1 MVGAL
6 SLCGAPCRLHCGVLR
21 LFVLK
26 TEIIAANHPS
36 TIERAA
42 KLLAAGE
49 LVAVPTETVY
59 GLAGHGRNDR
69 AVATIFEVKER
80 PFFDPLILHLPDKS
94 WVGRLSKL
102 DAEQE
107 KLVSALIERFWPG
120 PLTLLLPKS
129 EQVSDLVT
137 ASLPTVALRMPANP
151 VLRAILQKGGFPVA
165 APSANRFGRVS
176 PTKAEHVL
184 EELGC
189 KIPLIVDDGPTKLGL
204 ESTIV
209 EPKGSKKLF
218 LHRPG
223 PIGEAELAEFAP
235 VEAPD
240 LKGSIKAPG
249 QTPSH
254 YAPDKPV
261 RLIEEGHVPGD
272 SAGAGLL
279 AWGQISQGSKFRAT
293 FSLSESRD
301 LVEAASRLF
310 SLLRA
315 MDREPVTA
323 IYVEKVPETGI
334 GKAIMNRLY
343 RAASGSAGNGKR
355 EK

>member
-1 MVGAL
+1 
-6 SLCGAPCRLHCGVLR
+6 
-21 LFVLK
+21 LK
-26 TEIIAANHPS
+26 TETLTANHPS
-36 TIERAA
+36 AIDRAA

-59 GLAGHGRNDR
+59 GLAGNGRDDR
-69 AVATIFEVKER
+69 AVAAIFQVKER

-94 WVGRLSKL
+94 WVKRLSKL
-102 DAEQE
+102 DTEQE
-107 KLVSALIERFWPG
+107 NLVTALMERFWPG
-120 PLTLLLPKS
+120 PLTVLLPRS
-129 EQVSDLVT
+129 EEVSDLVA

-176 PTKAEHVL
+176 PTTAEHVL
-184 EELGC
+184 EELGS

-209 EPKGSKKLF
+209 EPKRGKKLV

-223 PIGEAELAEFAP
+223 PITEAVLAEFAT
-235 VEAPD
+235 VEVPD

-249 QTPSH
+249 QTSSH

-261 RLIEEGHVPGD
+261 RLIERGQVPAD
-272 SAGAGLL
+272 SGEAGLL
-279 AWGQISQGSKFRAT
+279 AWGQSPQGSKFRVT
-293 FSLSESRD
+293 LSLSESRN

-343 RAASGSAGNGKR
+343 RAAGPAKRSG
-355 EK
+355 

>member
-1 MVGAL
+1 M
-6 SLCGAPCRLHCGVLR
+6 
-21 LFVLK
+21 K
-26 TEIIAANHPS
+26 TEIIAANHPAA
-36 TIERAA
+36 IERAV
-42 KLLAAGE
+42 KLLGAGE

-59 GLAGHGRNDR
+59 GLAADARNDR
-69 AVATIFEVKER
+69 AVATIFQVKER
-80 PFFDPLILHLPDKS
+80 PLFDPLILHLAEKS
-94 WVGRLSKL
+94 WMKRLSKL

-107 KLVSALIERFWPG
+107 KLVAALIERFWPG

-129 EQVSDLVT
+129 EEVSDLVT
-137 ASLPTVALRMPANP
+137 ASLPTVGLRMPANP
-151 VLRAILQKGGFPVA
+151 VLRTILLRGGFPIA

-176 PTKAEHVL
+176 PTAAEHVL
-184 EELGC
+184 EELGS
-189 KIPLIVDDGPTKLGL
+189 KIPLIIDDGPTKLGL

-209 EPKGSKKLF
+209 EPTGDKRLVV
-218 LHRPG
+218 HRSG
-223 PIGEAELAEFAP
+223 PITEAVLAEFGA
-235 VEAPD
+235 VESAD

-249 QTPSH
+249 QTFSH

-261 RLIEEGHVPGD
+261 RLIEKGDVPPD

-279 AWGQISQGSKFRAT
+279 AWGQSSQGSRFRVT
-293 FSLSESRD
+293 RFLSESGD

-315 MDREPVTA
+315 MDRQPVTV

-343 RAASGSAGNGKR
+343 RAAAVGRGPAAP
-355 EK
+355 